1 MGTGQTL
8 IPTVSD
14 NVNHTKDQSV
24 LRPHGD
30 VTSVGVSGDRSF
42 SRSCR
47 QKFVHLSDASDFVTR
62 GVDGKDED
70 KYDREEHGSVSA
82 AFARKVRLFW
92 SSWKEWGRTSHRAR
106 WLAYHRPRRRW
117 PHRPGSRNTLRSYS
131 SP

>member
-1 MGTGQTL
+1 MGTGPTL
-8 IPTVSD
+8 TPTVSD

-30 VTSVGVSGDRSF
+30 VTSVCVSGDRSF

-70 KYDREEHGSVSA
+70 KYDREEHGSVGA
-82 AFARKVRLFW
+82 AFVK
-92 SSWKEWGRTSHRAR
+92 KKK
-106 WLAYHRPRRRW
+106 
-117 PHRPGSRNTLRSYS
+117 N
-131 SP
+131 